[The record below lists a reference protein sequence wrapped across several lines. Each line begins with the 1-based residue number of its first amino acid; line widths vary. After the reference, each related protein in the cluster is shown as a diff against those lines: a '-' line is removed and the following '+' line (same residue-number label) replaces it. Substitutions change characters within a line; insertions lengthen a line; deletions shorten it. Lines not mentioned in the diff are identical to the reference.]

1 MDVIIDMQGAGM
13 EILKIVP
20 NMHVERGNSPM
31 ARMMV
36 ESIGTLNV
44 GAGKCCDSDID
55 SYIDGTKGERSLQAY
70 YTTISVMAKNA

>member
-1 MDVIIDMQGAGM
+1 
-13 EILKIVP
+13 
-20 NMHVERGNSPM
+20 M
-31 ARMMV
+31 ARMME